1 MSVMFAPTSAEILG
15 RFPIDLIC
23 FRPSQTADK
32 VWDFRETVKS
42 LIVFDF
48 PGKWKPGLLIGTLD
62 EFTYNRLI
70 YFYSMLHTDYKHH
83 SLIYFSLKISI
94 TNVFYKTAHSS

>member
-15 RFPIDLIC
+15 RVPIYLIC

-32 VWDFRETVKS
+32 VWDFREKVKS

-48 PGKWKPGLLIGTLD
+48 PDKWKPGLQIDTLD
-62 EFTYNRLI
+62 EFTYNRFI
-70 YFYSMLHTDYKHH
+70 YFYAMLHTDYKHH

-94 TNVFYKTAHSS
+94 TSVFYKTALSS